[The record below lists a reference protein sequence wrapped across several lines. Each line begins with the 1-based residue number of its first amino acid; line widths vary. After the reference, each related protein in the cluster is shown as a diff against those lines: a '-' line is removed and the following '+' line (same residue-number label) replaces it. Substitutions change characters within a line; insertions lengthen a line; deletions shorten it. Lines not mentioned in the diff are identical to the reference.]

1 MFNIRISKAL
11 EKLLAEV
18 GQAYDVSRS
27 EIFMN
32 TLRRIRSGRI
42 EFTNTEN
49 EVNVKS
55 KCGKNVIQATISE
68 MYYRSNQVVICSV
81 REFENLPDGVT
92 AKKFRIA
99 LAANCLYE
107 LEKYSAKDRKEKERI
122 AALDK
127 QYQSGRD
134 YTGETP
140 MRVAELRALQ
150 GWC

>member
-18 GQAYDVSRS
+18 GQAYEVSRS
-27 EIFMN
+27 EIFVN

-49 EVNVKS
+49 ELNVKS
-55 KCGKNVIQATISE
+55 KCGKNVIQMRIAET
-68 MYYRSNQVVICSV
+68 YYKTKQTVICSV

-127 QYQSGRD
+127 QFKNGKD
-134 YTGETP
+134 YTSETP